1 LPTTSAPIGWIRDI
15 PWRRAT
21 RQDHFVQKKSSPG
34 EKEPAHRAR
43 RHHDWRYRLFLLFLC
58 AAGSRSR
65 LASPAEHA
73 LAPDFSLPNLS
84 GGELDLSTYRGKVV
98 LLDFWATWCV
108 PCREEIPH
116 FVDLQNQY
124 RDQGLQIIGVSMDD
138 SPEPA
143 LVFYK
148 TLKMNYPVVMGN
160 AKIGELYGGVLGL
173 PIAFVIGRDGRIYAK
188 HVGATSIPV
197 FEKEILP
204 LLQSH

>member
-1 LPTTSAPIGWIRDI
+1 MKKNLLIALVAITIGAIVY
-15 PWRRAT
+15 
-21 RQDHFVQKKSSPG
+21 FY
-34 EKEPAHRAR
+34 AR
-43 RHHDWRYRLFLLFLC
+43 PS
-58 AAGSRSR
+58 GSRSR
-65 LASPAEHA
+65 LAAPAEHA

-84 GGELDLSTYRGKVV
+84 GGELNLSTYRGRVV

-138 SPEPA
+138 SPDPA

-188 HVGATSIPV
+188 HVGATSMPV
-197 FEKEILP
+197 IEKEILP
-204 LLQSH
+204 LLESH